1 MRKSRKFGVIG
12 NSRKLSVVEV
22 GGAGGGGFP
31 RRGGLW
37 SLADSGQCRRVG
49 SFGDI
54 GNTEIIG
61 ASGIGKMIVSR
72 SILYVSSVFA
82 S

>member
-1 MRKSRKFGVIG
+1 M
-12 NSRKLSVVEV
+12 
-22 GGAGGGGFP
+22 
-31 RRGGLW
+31 
-37 SLADSGQCRRVG
+37 DSGQCRRVG

-61 ASGIGKMIVSR
+61 ASVIGKMIVSR
-72 SILYVSSVFA
+72 SIVYVSSVFA